1 METKPNIHYALMR
14 LSTLTRDELKPSYE
28 SYKDFKKTHKISK
41 QLEVKVLGA
50 NYFKKHPN
58 YLNSGVINRFL
69 KHFGIKAKV
78 VATYPTFMS
87 VQFSV
92 RSI

>member
-1 METKPNIHYALMR
+1 METKPNIHYILMKV
-14 LSTLTRDELKPSYE
+14 STLTIDELKPFYE

-58 YLNSGVINRFL
+58 FLNSKVIGLFL
-69 KHFGIKAKV
+69 KHFGIYASV

-87 VQFSV
+87 VQFNI
-92 RSI
+92 RKH